1 MGVGGQPHAP
11 TTSTPG
17 KTRYIIYR
25 RLDGPRASLD
35 GRKISSPSGYFL
47 VHQYLLPY
55 NSYIPVHTL
64 FNLPSTA
71 GQSRSFV
78 LSVTTS
84 QFYHLPPLPTLR
96 HLKLFC
102 HCRYTLRSLLLVIP
116 VYLML
121 HGHLNSPQTLVME
134 DVLTSPTCPNL
145 CRRGGGG
152 FQYCL

>member
-1 MGVGGQPHAP
+1 MV
-11 TTSTPG
+11 
-17 KTRYIIYR
+17 R
-25 RLDGPRASLD
+25 RASLD
-35 GRKISSPSGYFL
+35 GRKISFPSGYFL

-152 FQYCL
+152 GSVLSIVSPDSCLPFPTSSSPDSSSTAPCV